1 MKINNLQKEKSVY
14 NNNHMLKMALACIIP
29 LLLILLLPLFGFPK
43 GWSSGLA
50 IGLMI
55 LMHFW
60 MMKGHLG
67 HSSHQSERKNKLSKH
82 H

>member
-55 LMHFW
+55 LMTF
-60 MMKGHLG
+60 
-67 HSSHQSERKNKLSKH
+67 H
-82 H
+82 HPKVH